1 MGHKVVRIFDSF
13 QVSPPQEFENLG
25 TREKIRMM
33 DNYISGVRRL
43 NVTVAAS
50 HAGRITRNHGL
61 YLPSKMSKGAKTLLS
76 REDGGTSAYSKPV
89 LLNHDRGG
97 GMFGGSGSDPI
108 GRIRAAEYV
117 ETPQNVVDPRI
128 QDCLKDMTEER
139 PMWQFIDIVEM
150 LMASRVLYSNDFAGV
165 GYLRSTA
172 EITDSDAI
180 EKFLD
185 GRYQTVST
193 SATTNR
199 AVCSICREDW
209 ADLGEP
215 CEHRPGEW
223 YSVEDS
229 DDKNKCFLIAGEII
243 YDEWSVATIPADD
256 EAIVLAM
263 DGDVPGSNII
273 KGPISDSYEPYEL
286 SMGVQFKDNFDL
298 DGGRS
303 MKTREEMLD
312 QLKELWPQDQ
322 LEAFDKIDDSVSDD
336 TISSFLEQER
346 TDDPTFDDIVQAFGI
361 KIEDEGNTDADP
373 VNPDDC
379 AGCGDGDSD
388 NGENTVSIDDWEKIV
403 DKMIEDESLSNEEA
417 DVLYE
422 MMSNEL
428 DDMAKEIIVT
438 NYKGEVE
445 NIEDAKLSGE
455 QRKSLPG
462 SSFCGPDRSFPVND
476 CPHCVA
482 ARRLLNRYSGEG
494 DKATIS
500 SCIARKCR
508 ALGCN
513 TKKKDVAPELP
524 PQTDTA
530 PDFQEMLSSF
540 LSSEDNDAIR
550 DLYMAVEC
558 EVTDRKI
565 LAEPVCGTCPE
576 KDQTISDLNSEK
588 EELDQTLS
596 ATREELE
603 LARQDTS
610 VLMEQLTDAHTAQ
623 KDLLTTGIAF
633 SQKLKGE
640 DATFTEIRDL
650 LTDKTVSEL
659 KNDLAKLHGDMD
671 FDNMTLR
678 SDANDRPDPVDD
690 PTLTLQDEHTPSS
703 DSEYWIPQVVK
714 RYNQLRL
721 DSRVHAENYLM
732 DMRRRN
738 IVPADFDIEQY
749 VPDDE

>member
-13 QVSPPQEFENLG
+13 QVAPPEEFMNLG
-25 TREKIRMM
+25 TREKIKMM
-33 DNYISGVRRL
+33 DNYISGVRKL
-43 NVTVAAS
+43 DVTVAAS

-61 YLPSKMSKGAKTLLS
+61 YLPSMMVKGARTLLS

-89 LLNHDRGG
+89 LINHDRGAG
-97 GMFGGSGSDPI
+97 GLMGGSGRDPI

-117 ETPQNVVDPRI
+117 ETPQNVMDPHVKDYL
-128 QDCLKDMTEER
+128 QDMAQDR
-139 PMWQFIDIVEM
+139 PFYQFVDIVEM
-150 LMASRVLYSNDFAGV
+150 LMASRVLYDKTFGGI

-172 EITDSDAI
+172 EITDADAI

-209 ADLGEP
+209 ADSGEP

-223 YSVEDS
+223 YKNEDS
-229 DDKNKCFLIAGEII
+229 DEKDKCFLIAGALV

-256 EAIVLAM
+256 EAIVLSM

-273 KGPISDSYEPYEL
+273 RGPVSDTYQPYEL

-303 MKTREEMLD
+303 MKTREEMLE
-312 QLKELWPQDQ
+312 QLKGLWPQDH
-322 LEAFDKIDDSVSDD
+322 LDEFDRIDENVTDA
-336 TISSFLEQER
+336 TILAFLESDPQDPTLEDITMGLSLVPS
-346 TDDPTFDDIVQAFGI
+346 TDDNNDD
-361 KIEDEGNTDADP
+361 DP
-373 VNPDDC
+373 EKPEDC
-379 AGCGDGDSD
+379 AGCGAGDSD
-388 NGENTVSIDDWEKIV
+388 NGEDKLTINDWEQIV
-403 DKMIEDESLSNEEA
+403 DKMLTDETLTEDEA

-422 MMSNEL
+422 MMVTEL

-455 QRKSLPG
+455 QRQTLPS

-482 ARRLLNRYSGEG
+482 AGRLLNRYTG
-494 DKATIS
+494 DGSKSEIS
-500 SCIARKCR
+500 SCIQRKCR
-508 ALGCN
+508 ALGCE
-513 TKKKDVAPELP
+513 TKKKDVAPEP
-524 PQTDTA
+524 VQDTA
-530 PDFQEMLSSF
+530 PDFQLVLVGF
-540 LSSEDNDAIR
+540 LRDSDDAAIR

-565 LAEPVCGTCPE
+565 LAEPVCQKCPE
-576 KDQTISDLNSEK
+576 KDESIQTTATERDDALE
-588 EELDQTLS
+588 TLQ

-610 VLMEQLTDAHTAQ
+610 VLMEQLTDAHTVQ
-623 KDLLTTGIAF
+623 KDLFTTGIAF
-633 SQKLKGE
+633 AQKLTGAE
-640 DATFTEIRDL
+640 GSFAEIHDAL
-650 LTDKTVSEL
+650 AGKTLSEL
-659 KNDLAKLHGDMD
+659 KNEQAKLHGDMD
-671 FDNMTLR
+671 FDNMSLR
-678 SDANDRPDPVDD
+678 SDADDRPRPIDD
-690 PTLTLQDEHTPSS
+690 PTLSLQDEHTPTS

-714 RYNQLRL
+714 RYNQLRV
-721 DSRVHAENYLM
+721 DSRVESENYLM
-732 DMRRRN
+732 DMKRGN
-738 IVPADFDIEQY
+738 FIPADFDIEEY
-749 VPDDE
+749 VSDDE